1 MIRTRI
7 LANTYRDSGTLMTLA
22 AKLQDEPD
30 VVRAMAIMATP
41 RNRELLATMVSL
53 PPLEAGPGDLLV
65 VVEGDRAEAALAK
78 LEQLLVRRVS
88 SSSSS
93 RARRVA
99 VTNANLAMISVP
111 GPFAAREARKALRN
125 GLHVFLFSNGV
136 ALEDEIA
143 LKADARER
151 GLLLMG
157 PDCGTAIIDGVPIGF
172 ANRVRRGSIGI
183 VGASGTGIQE
193 VTTLIHRIGGGIT
206 HAIGTGSRDLSDA
219 VGGAA
224 TLHGIELLARDEATE
239 TIVLISKPPS
249 PEVAERVLA
258 AARATGKRVVTCFV
272 GGTRT
277 LEAAA
282 LDACGLDAPVPAQ
295 PVTRNPPPVIGLFSG
310 GTLASEARALTHG
323 DIVDLGEEEFTRGRP
338 HPMID
343 PTIRI
348 ERIRQVPAEATLLL
362 DVVLG
367 EGSHPDPAGA
377 LLDAIRSRNGITIAS
392 VCGTELDP
400 QPRDA
405 QVAKLREAGVMVAR
419 SNAAAALGDLA
430 ELSRLPTP
438 PAARSAAPLFGSPL
452 AALNIG
458 LDSFAETLD
467 GHSVPVERVDWK
479 PPAGG
484 DEELAQ
490 ILERLL

>member
-7 LANTYRDSGTLMTLA
+7 LPNTYRDSGTLMTLA
-22 AKLQDEPD
+22 AKLQDEAG
-30 VVRAMAIMATP
+30 VARAMAIMATP

-53 PPLEAGPGDLLV
+53 PPLDAGPGDLLV
-65 VVEGDRAEAALAK
+65 VVEGDGAEAALEK
-78 LEQLLVRRVS
+78 VEELLVRRAA
-88 SSSSS
+88 SSS
-93 RARRVA
+93 RAQRRVA
-99 VTNANLAMISVP
+99 VMNANLAMISVP

-136 ALEDEIA
+136 ALDDEIA

-193 VTTLIHRIGGGIT
+193 VSTLIHRIGGGIT

-249 PEVAERVLA
+249 PQVAELVLA
-258 AARATGKRVVTCFV
+258 AAHATGKRVVTCFV

-282 LDACGLDAPVPAQ
+282 LDACGLHASVAPRPATSDQ
-295 PVTRNPPPVIGLFSG
+295 RPVVGLFSG

-323 DIVDLGEEEFTRGRP
+323 DIVDLGDEEFTRGRP

-348 ERIRQVPAEATLLL
+348 ERIRQVPPEATLLL
-362 DVVLG
+362 DIVLG

-400 QPRDA
+400 QQRDA
-405 QVAKLREAGVMVAR
+405 QVAKLRDAGVTVAR
-419 SNAAAALGDLA
+419 SNAAAALCDLA
-430 ELSRLPTP
+430 ELPRLAAP
-438 PAARSAAPLFGSPL
+438 PAARSASPLFGSPL
-452 AALNIG
+452 AAINIG

-467 GHSVPVERVDWK
+467 AHAVPVERVEWK

-484 DEELAQ
+484 DEELAR